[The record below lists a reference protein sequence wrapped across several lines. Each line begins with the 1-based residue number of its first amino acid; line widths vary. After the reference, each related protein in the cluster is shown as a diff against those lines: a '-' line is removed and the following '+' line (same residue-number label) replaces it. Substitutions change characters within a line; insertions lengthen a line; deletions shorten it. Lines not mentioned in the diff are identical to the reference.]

1 MRETHLNCNDQ
12 ITGETKAQI
21 YIYIS
26 LQQIKLPVPGM
37 GCILSN
43 CWPQGLHGIAKIT
56 QAIAKSIGCYP
67 HTDDKALPLKT
78 THT

>member
-21 YIYIS
+21 YIS
-26 LQQIKLPVPGM
+26 WQQIKLPVPGM

-56 QAIAKSIGCYP
+56 QANAKSIGCYP